1 MAADR
6 EYIEE
11 RLRRARRLIGE
22 AVGRAARPKRAEEE
36 GEVPPIGGLLWVLG
50 EEEVQHTVVVRDY
63 AGRELSRFR
72 GDRLLHVSRVDP
84 LMGGAIHCVFSVRG
98 GRASDLACSRAP
110 ADDLFERYVERARRG
125 EEIAIYVRGHG

>member
-22 AVGRAARPKRAEEE
+22 AVGRAARPRRAEE
-36 GEVPPIGGLLWVLG
+36 EVPPIGGLLWVLG
-50 EEEVQHTVVVRDY
+50 EERIQHTVVVRDY
-63 AGRELSRFR
+63 GGRELSRFR

-125 EEIAIYVRGHG
+125 EEIAIYVRAGRHG